1 MKDGLQCNAVPH
13 RIPRRTAMSTIAAP
27 MQDALPFDFGSDV
40 LVVSAPVYDE
50 QARRADRELC
60 QRYVTG
66 WCGTAF
72 TANGT
77 RAERAETTFEDFQ
90 AAARRLA
97 EG

>member
-1 MKDGLQCNAVPH
+1 
-13 RIPRRTAMSTIAAP
+13 MSTIAAP

-40 LVVSAPVYDE
+40 LVASAPVYDK

-60 QRYVTG
+60 QRYFTG

-72 TANGT
+72 QADATQAQDS
-77 RAERAETTFEDFQ
+77 EITFADFQ

-97 EG
+97 ES